1 MKVYK
6 KIICDMFWLNQEIF
20 SNCNFDVKDYTI
32 IHSLFLFRTFK
43 MVVRDSEF
51 PELRIVSL
59 TLCRITRK
67 FVSTIPNLLGKLLW
81 FWYSMYWHVNCC
93 LIQIEILLRD
103 KVDKANVRTGLSH
116 CAALRQFKTNMIP
129 ALISSSFVINDIVF
143 DTICHRCRRFL
154 KHNFYFSSISCE
166 LPKFLFLVKQRH
178 SWLGTRR
185 RTKKGQI
192 GLYQTFEVS
201 NAYREF

>member
-129 ALISSSFVINDIVF
+129 GTNFNNIVF
-143 DTICHRCRRFL
+143 DTICHRCWRFL
-154 KHNFYFSSISCE
+154 KHNFYFSSTRIWQNLLI
-166 LPKFLFLVKQRH
+166 LPEMRKIFPVSYQNFYLKFFAGPPPEKFANQ
-178 SWLGTRR
+178 GP
-185 RTKKGQI
+185 
-192 GLYQTFEVS
+192 VS
-201 NAYREF
+201 RKAR